1 MQNFQG
7 IIFIQ
12 IKINREIFKSA
23 LVYLWMVYQVIDNV
37 KVFRAYQN
45 QSFMC
50 WFGRNPQLW
59 WIKKV
64 ANPKLDNFAIL
75 VWAINLLKYQE
86 FIGQLAENNL

>member
-7 IIFIQ
+7 ITFIQ

-45 QSFMC
+45 NNFMC
-50 WFGRNPQLW
+50 
-59 WIKKV
+59 
-64 ANPKLDNFAIL
+64 
-75 VWAINLLKYQE
+75 
-86 FIGQLAENNL
+86 